1 MNILD
6 CFVFFLAI
14 AILITSGSLRLKSV
28 KSEEDYLFASR
39 KSSFFALTCTLV
51 MTEFNTSTL
60 ISFSGLGYLAGVRS
74 LLMPAIFLIGL
85 LFYTLVVSK
94 KWRESNASSVS
105 EIFSKKYSKTLGRVA
120 SIFLL
125 LAMCGFNATYIKSL
139 ALLFAPMLPNISTH
153 VIAIVFTILTLLMTL
168 RGGLLA
174 IIRTDIL
181 SFCLLVI
188 TVPLVCLI
196 TYFKVK
202 AGAADVFTVENYQAS
217 AQLLPLKFVLS
228 LVILT
233 MFTYILAPWYAQKIF
248 SAKNKKIAFFSCLTA
263 SFLVFILY
271 GLCTLSTIYIKNSP
285 MSHHEISYPF
295 IIKHLMPSGLRGLC
309 YSVLFAAAA
318 TTLAGAFS
326 AMSSMVIND
335 FFTLR
340 KEAPIY
346 RGIYLTALFA
356 AIACFLS
363 ISLVDN
369 ILNKLIL
376 SNIPVFALSYALIA
390 AFYSRKAT
398 ALGAYVS
405 IFVGLTWGVFCFLYF
420 GEAGLYT
427 WKWSTWGLLLTFGSG
442 HLTSL
447 VSYRKKSSSIMQS

>member
-1 MNILD
+1 MNVLD
-6 CFVFFLAI
+6 CIVFFLAI
-14 AILITSGSLRLKSV
+14 ALLITSGSFQLKKV
-28 KSEEDYLFASR
+28 KNEEDYLFASR

-74 LLMPAIFLIGL
+74 LLMPGIFLIGL

-94 KWRESNASSVS
+94 KWKESNASSVS
-105 EIFSKKYSKTLGRVA
+105 EIFSRKYSKTLGKVA
-120 SIFLL
+120 SVFLL

-139 ALLFAPMLPNISTH
+139 SLLFSPMLPNIS
-153 VIAIVFTILTLLMTL
+153 VGIIALTFTILTLLMTL

-174 IIRTDIL
+174 IIRIDIL

-188 TVPLVCLI
+188 TLPAVCII

-202 AGAADVFTVENYQAS
+202 SGTVDVFTLESYRAS
-217 AQLLPLKFVLS
+217 APLLPMKFIIS

-233 MFTYILAPWYAQKIF
+233 MFTYMLAPWYGQKIF
-248 SAKNKKIAFFSCLTA
+248 SAKNKRVAFFSCLA
-263 SFLVFILY
+263 SSFLVFILY

-285 MSHHEISYPF
+285 LSHHELSYPF
-295 IIKHLMPSGLRGLC
+295 LIKTFMPTGFRGLC
-309 YSVLFAAAA
+309 YSVLFAASA

-335 FFTLR
+335 FFTLK

-346 RGIYLTALFA
+346 RAIYLTILFA
-356 AIACFLS
+356 AIAYFLS
-363 ISLVDN
+363 IFLVDN

-390 AFYSRKAT
+390 AFYFRRAT

-405 IFVGLTWGVFCFLYF
+405 IFVGLTWGVFCYLYF
-420 GEAGLYT
+420 GDAGLYT
-427 WKWSTWGLLLTFGSG
+427 WKWSTWGLLLTFCSG
-442 HLTSL
+442 HITSL
-447 VSYRKKSSSIMQS
+447 ITYEKKTASST